1 MKQKSVQFLKN
12 NYGIELLIICC
23 FLFLALGC
31 FCGYILCYNLM
42 KKPIE
47 YMQIRFAIEILKGDT
62 EINRFLEDKDNK
74 LLYASSEY
82 SRPVL
87 TISILTE
94 KDMIEKDKILL
105 NNIIKSKF
113 IHCVDH
119 EKTLSD
125 VQIVYLS
132 RYDVFLPRFGAKTCP
147 QSNDSQHKGAHRT
160 EGKSPPVLC
169 KSSRGQMTVHREFLK
184 WLESF
189 FVQTETDCRVSLK
202 ISHFPAEDSFALSII
217 S

>member
-1 MKQKSVQFLKN
+1 
-12 NYGIELLIICC
+12 
-23 FLFLALGC
+23 
-31 FCGYILCYNLM
+31 M

-94 KDMIEKDKILL
+94 KEMIEEDKILL

-125 VQIVYLS
+125 VQIIYLS
-132 RYDVFLPRFGAKTCP
+132 RYDVFLPRF
-147 QSNDSQHKGAHRT
+147 
-160 EGKSPPVLC
+160 
-169 KSSRGQMTVHREFLK
+169 
-184 WLESF
+184 
-189 FVQTETDCRVSLK
+189 
-202 ISHFPAEDSFALSII
+202 
-217 S
+217 

>member
-94 KDMIEKDKILL
+94 KEMIEEDKILL

-125 VQIVYLS
+125 VQIIYLS

-147 QSNDSQHKGAHRT
+147 QSNDSQHKESHRT
-160 EGKSPPVLC
+160 EGKYSLSC
-169 KSSRGQMTVHREFLK
+169 ANTHTHLM
-184 WLESF
+184 LE
-189 FVQTETDCRVSLK
+189 K
-202 ISHFPAEDSFALSII
+202 ITACWSASTCGKMSHFLLRAR
-217 S
+217 

>member
-1 MKQKSVQFLKN
+1 
-12 NYGIELLIICC
+12 
-23 FLFLALGC
+23 
-31 FCGYILCYNLM
+31 
-42 KKPIE
+42 
-47 YMQIRFAIEILKGDT
+47 MQIRFAIEIIKGDT

-94 KDMIEKDKILL
+94 KEMIEEDKILL

-125 VQIVYLS
+125 VQIIYLS

-147 QSNDSQHKGAHRT
+147 QSNDSQHKESHRT
-160 EGKSPPVLC
+160 EGKYSLSCANTHTHLMLEKNHGLLVGVHLRKDEPF
-169 KSSRGQMTVHREFLK
+169 SSASAMMRLAVAPMRHSRPTSSQ
-184 WLESF
+184 
-189 FVQTETDCRVSLK
+189 
-202 ISHFPAEDSFALSII
+202 
-217 S
+217 